1 MKRSS
6 HPTLPPFYIIRNRIL
21 IACAAENWDEG
32 EKYRRG
38 AEEMYEGQFEMATQN
53 RDTDALEDLE
63 MLRGELDR
71 CKDLLDEVFFEETG
85 IKVSDG
91 YAEREEMLAAGLQQW
106 MLTNSIPTLQTLSWK
121 WKSRTQSRR
130 SRIMTE
136 VAAESMT
143 LPIRETATPTSATA
157 MITGASSVENITP
170 TTSISK

>member
-91 YAEREEMLAAGLQQW
+91 YAEREEMLAAMDADEFDTYTPNLELEMEEQNAV
-106 MLTNSIPTLQTLSWK
+106 TEVEDND
-121 WKSRTQSRR
+121 
-130 SRIMTE
+130 E

>member
-91 YAEREEMLAAGLQQW
+91 YAERDEMLAAMDADEFDTYTPNPELEMEEQNAV
-106 MLTNSIPTLQTLSWK
+106 TEVEDND
-121 WKSRTQSRR
+121 
-130 SRIMTE
+130 E

-157 MITGASSVENITP
+157 MITGASSVENIAP
-170 TTSISK
+170 TTSIS